1 MSELLLEYEAP
12 IRLAPFLFALAGLGA
27 WEHLAPRRAWSL
39 PKARRWFANLGI
51 LVVNTVMT
59 RLIAPAAA
67 VGIALYA
74 EQRGV
79 GVFHVLDWP
88 FAIEVLL
95 AAIALDLAIYLQHV
109 MFHAV
114 PLLWRVHRVHHADLD
129 FDVTTGTRFHPI
141 EILLSLGIKAAAI
154 FIIGAPV
161 LAVLIFEIAL
171 NLTSMFNHSNIRMP
185 RTLDAVLRTSV
196 VTPDMH
202 RVHHSVFRD
211 ETDSNFGFN
220 LPWWD
225 HIFGTYRAQP
235 RHAHDKMAIGITGF
249 HSPRRCATL
258 TGILA
263 LPFIREESADA
274 AARDA
279 PAQPEP
285 QMRYVHGEDFIHS

>member
-1 MSELLLEYEAP
+1 MSELLVEYEAP
-12 IRLAPFLFALAGLGA
+12 VRFVVFLFALAVLQT
-27 WEHLAPRRAWSL
+27 WEQIAPRRAWIL
-39 PKARRWFANLGI
+39 PRARRWLANIGI
-51 LVVNTVMT
+51 LVVNTVLA
-59 RLIAPAAA
+59 RLVAPAAA

-74 EQRGV
+74 EQHGI
-79 GVFHVLDWP
+79 GLFHALEWP
-88 FAIEVLL
+88 YALEVLFG
-95 AAIALDLAIYLQHV
+95 AIALDLAIYLQHV

-141 EILLSLGIKAAAI
+141 EILLSLAIKAAAV

-171 NLTSMFNHSNIRMP
+171 NATSMFNHSNIRMP
-185 RTLDAVLRTSV
+185 KPLDRVLRTFV

-211 ETDSNFGFN
+211 ETDRNFGFN

-225 HIFGTYRAQP
+225 HLFGTYRSTP
-235 RHAHDKMAIGITGF
+235 RDAHEHMTIGIPGF
-249 HSPRRCATL
+249 RNPRRCATL
-258 TGILA
+258 AGILA
-263 LPFIREESADA
+263 LPFIREESPAA
-274 AARDA
+274 AARNA

-285 QMRYVHGEDFIHS
+285 QKRYVRAEDFMHS